1 MKVKKLSAV
10 LFTIGLVLAACSTT
24 EPDST
29 SNAPQD
35 TPTAVIDEISV
46 VASFYPLA
54 YVTEAIVQDL
64 ASVSTIASGS
74 SEPHDFELSPSDVA
88 KIVSSDFAIYIP
100 EFMPSFDAALNDL
113 ASEQIIDAT
122 NGITLLESDHDEH
135 GHEEEED
142 DDEHGEEEHGHEED
156 DDDEHG
162 EEEHGHEEEDDD
174 HAHENGDPHVW
185 LNPLNMVIVAKQIAA
200 TLTRAYPE
208 LAVEL
213 NSNLANFETQ
223 MIELDNSYKTA
234 LAECEI
240 KTLLVSHEAF
250 GYLVDQYGFTQ
261 LGISGISPEA
271 EPSPARLAEVAK
283 VAREISATTIYHET
297 IVDPSVANA
306 LAEEVSIVSAV
317 LDPIESK
324 PEMGD
329 YLYAMEQNL
338 EALVQG
344 QICKS

>member
-135 GHEEEED
+135 GHEEE
-142 DDEHGEEEHGHEED
+142 D

-162 EEEHGHEEEDDD
+162 EEEHGHEEDDD

>member
-10 LFTIGLVLAACSTT
+10 LFTIGLVLAACGTT

-135 GHEEEED
+135 GHEEE
-142 DDEHGEEEHGHEED
+142 D

-162 EEEHGHEEEDDD
+162 EEEHGHEEDDD

>member
-64 ASVSTIASGS
+64 AGVSTIASGS

-135 GHEEEED
+135 GHEE
-142 DDEHGEEEHGHEED
+142 D

-162 EEEHGHEEEDDD
+162 EEEHGHEEDDD

>member
-135 GHEEEED
+135 GYE
-142 DDEHGEEEHGHEED
+142 EED

-162 EEEHGHEEEDDD
+162 EEEHGHEEDDD

>member
-135 GHEEEED
+135 GHEEE
-142 DDEHGEEEHGHEED
+142 D

-162 EEEHGHEEEDDD
+162 EEEHGHEEDDD

-234 LAECEI
+234 LDECEI

>member
-135 GHEEEED
+135 GHEE
-142 DDEHGEEEHGHEED
+142 D

-162 EEEHGHEEEDDD
+162 EEEHGHEEDDD

>member
-142 DDEHGEEEHGHEED
+142 DDEHGEEEHGH
-156 DDDEHG
+156 
-162 EEEHGHEEEDDD
+162 EEDDD